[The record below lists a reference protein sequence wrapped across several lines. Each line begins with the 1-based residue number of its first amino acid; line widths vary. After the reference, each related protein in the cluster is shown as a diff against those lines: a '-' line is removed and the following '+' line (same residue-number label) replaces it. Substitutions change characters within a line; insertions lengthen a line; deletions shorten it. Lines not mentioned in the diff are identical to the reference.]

1 MRPEPDEEKMRLLNL
16 TIRIPQYPIINE
28 AFHKQLS
35 DEVFFDSKNNQGQG
49 WLQLKRPCKVDN
61 ILDITQTESNNC
73 FNVINYYFEE
83 NNDKHTIEWNTV

>member
-1 MRPEPDEEKMRLLNL
+1 MRLLNL

-35 DEVFFDSKNNQGQG
+35 DEVFLIARIIKNNQGQG
-49 WLQLKRPCKVDN
+49 PCKVDN

-83 NNDKHTIEWNTV
+83 NNDTPLSGTQFDTPLENHLLNVG

>member
-35 DEVFFDSKNNQGQG
+35 DEVF
-49 WLQLKRPCKVDN
+49 LIARIIKVKDGN
-61 ILDITQTESNNC
+61 S
-73 FNVINYYFEE
+73 
-83 NNDKHTIEWNTV
+83 